1 MLVSLGEFEQGLREY
16 WSEIDRRARHVQ
28 AREQAFDDLAAAYAG
43 KTPPHFNRAELTQ
56 IMEWKHTDAR
66 WFNRAMQG
74 INAVSDA
81 KIAQI
86 TSNISADPRLAVRGL
101 NGAFQGVGV
110 ASASAIVTAAR
121 PDLYA
126 VIDVFALIAI
136 DHHYTFSWIDRMA
149 RNKEGQLQPTYF
161 DYPSY
166 VEFCRI
172 RARELSKVSGKDWI
186 PRKVDMALWG
196 LGKRLGANKH
206 LACH

>member
-1 MLVSLGEFEQGLREY
+1 MIWNFIANCRIVTGRFQSYAVHCRNPENSSAQESQGAWAEKDFSMLVSLGEFEQGLREY

-86 TSNISADPRLAVRGL
+86 TSNISADPRLAIQGF
-101 NGAFQGVGV
+101 NGAFHGVGV
-110 ASASAIVTAAR
+110 ASASAILTGAR

-136 DHHYTFSWIDRMA
+136 DHHYTFSWIDRM
-149 RNKEGQLQPTYF
+149 
-161 DYPSY
+161 
-166 VEFCRI
+166 
-172 RARELSKVSGKDWI
+172 
-186 PRKVDMALWG
+186 
-196 LGKRLGANKH
+196 
-206 LACH
+206 